1 MHEILAR
8 VGSNEIP
15 RLFYLQQRVKRMH
28 RTLIALM
35 KSQTD
40 APNFYSL
47 MKSQAGAPNSYS
59 LMKSQTGAP
68 NFYSFNEESNGRIL
82 SF

>member
-1 MHEILAR
+1 MQEILAR

-15 RLFYLQQRVKRMH
+15 RLFYLQQRGKRMH

-35 KSQTD
+35 KSQT
-40 APNFYSL
+40 
-47 MKSQAGAPNSYS
+47 GAPNS
-59 LMKSQTGAP
+59 
-68 NFYSFNEESNGRIL
+68 YSFNEESNGRIL

>member
-1 MHEILAR
+1 MQEILAR

-28 RTLIALM
+28 RALIA
-35 KSQTD
+35 
-40 APNFYSL
+40 
-47 MKSQAGAPNSYS
+47 

-68 NFYSFNEESNGRIL
+68 NSYSFNEELNGCTEL
-82 SF
+82 L

>member
-1 MHEILAR
+1 MQEILAR

-15 RLFYLQQRVKRMH
+15 RLFYLKQRVKRMH

-40 APNFYSL
+40 APNS
-47 MKSQAGAPNSYS
+47 
-59 LMKSQTGAP
+59 
-68 NFYSFNEESNGRIL
+68 YSFNEESNGGTEL
-82 SF
+82 L

>member
-1 MHEILAR
+1 MQEILAR

-15 RLFYLQQRVKRMH
+15 RLFYLKQRVKRMH

-40 APNFYSL
+40 AS
-47 MKSQAGAPNSYS
+47 NS
-59 LMKSQTGAP
+59 
-68 NFYSFNEESNGRIL
+68 YSFNEESNGSTEL
-82 SF
+82 L

>member
-1 MHEILAR
+1 MQEILAR

-15 RLFYLQQRVKRMH
+15 RLFYLKQRVKRMH

-40 APNFYSL
+40 APNS
-47 MKSQAGAPNSYS
+47 
-59 LMKSQTGAP
+59 
-68 NFYSFNEESNGRIL
+68 YSFNEESNGSTEL
-82 SF
+82 L